1 MNKKRLALALSVPL
15 LSAQMALASGSADNV
30 EARIDAL
37 EAQIAELKAMLAATQ
52 SQTNENAKTL
62 QTTQVQASETASG
75 LETAVATLDSMKG
88 KISNTDFDYGGF
100 IQLDSITSTYQE
112 GKPGNR
118 LIDDFL
124 VASLIPVSAA
134 GAQTDSYT
142 NTNIHNKTSRVFF
155 KTKTP
160 TDAGTISSHVEMDF
174 MLSGAGD
181 ERISNSWNP
190 RLRHAFVKWDY
201 EPGKSVLAGQTWSTF
216 FNVGALPGVLDFV
229 GPVGTLFNRQPMI
242 RWTNGNYQFA
252 LENPA
257 TRLNSLTGTRLD
269 DAEAMPDIVV
279 RYNGGDGSHS
289 YSLAGVMRT
298 LQYEDR
304 SNLALEGEND
314 KAMGYGLSLAGKVVT
329 EGKNNLKYMLNYGS
343 ALGRYLGLNA
353 FNDGYL
359 NAQGDIETIDQ
370 TALTLAYEHY
380 WTPEWR
386 SVFSGS
392 VATADNPSVA
402 DYAAAGGLAKQYQSF
417 HANLQYLPAPGL
429 MLGGELMFA
438 SKELEDG
445 RDGDMNRLQLSVKYA
460 F

>member
-1 MNKKRLALALSVPL
+1 MKKKLMAAALTLPL
-15 LSAQMALASGSADNV
+15 LGGQLALASGSEVNV
-30 EARIDAL
+30 EERIEAL
-37 EAQIAELKAMLAATQ
+37 EAQIAQLRELLLATQ
-52 SQTNENAKTL
+52 ASTKQNAETL
-62 QTTQVQASETASG
+62 KTTQVTASETASG
-75 LETAVATLDSMKG
+75 LETAVATLDAMKG
-88 KISNTDFDYGGF
+88 KVSDTDFDYGGF

-124 VASLIPVSAA
+124 VASLIPVSAP
-134 GAQTDSYT
+134 GASTDSYT
-142 NTNIHNKTSRVFF
+142 NTNIHNKTSRIFF
-155 KTKTP
+155 TTKTP
-160 TDAGTISSHVEMDF
+160 TDTGSISTRVEMDF

-190 RLRHAFVKWDY
+190 RLRHAFVNWSY
-201 EPGKSVLAGQTWSTF
+201 APGKSVLAGQTWSTF

-257 TRLNSLTGTRLD
+257 TRLNSLSGTRLD
-269 DAEAMPDIVV
+269 DAEALPDIVA
-279 RYNGGDGSHS
+279 RYNGSNGGHS
-289 YSLAGVMRT
+289 YSLAGVIRT

-304 SNLALEGEND
+304 SSLAVEGEND
-314 KAMGYGLSLAGKVVT
+314 KQMGYGLSLAGKFVT
-329 EGKNNLKYMLNYGS
+329 DGKNNIKYMVNYGS

-353 FNDGYL
+353 FNDGYVD
-359 NAQGDIETIDQ
+359 AQGNIETIDQ
-370 TALTLAYEHY
+370 SSLTLAYEHY
-380 WTPEWR
+380 WSPEWR

-392 VATADNPSVA
+392 MANADNPSIA
-402 DYAAAGGLAKQYQSF
+402 EYAAAGGLAKSYQSF

-429 MLGGELMFA
+429 MFGGELMFA

-445 RDGDMNRLQLSVKYA
+445 RDGDMNRLQFSVKYA